1 MATFIELRDVF
12 IHSQFSGINIQMRSH
27 DALQHAQQL
36 YDNLAPYLFHNIQ
49 SGDNKAHFMMLLRK
63 SPYFDPLVREI
74 NRMQVQKENLEL
86 FLQENYDDHNAHAF
100 AQPSHIHNFVN
111 KNFRKKRLM
120 GNFSYSRYNL

>member
-1 MATFIELRDVF
+1 MAKTVLVVVFLSLFFPALVCSEHEPKKYTDPNTVATFIELRDVF

-74 NRMQVQKENLEL
+74 NRMQVQKENL
-86 FLQENYDDHNAHAF
+86 
-100 AQPSHIHNFVN
+100 
-111 KNFRKKRLM
+111 
-120 GNFSYSRYNL
+120 